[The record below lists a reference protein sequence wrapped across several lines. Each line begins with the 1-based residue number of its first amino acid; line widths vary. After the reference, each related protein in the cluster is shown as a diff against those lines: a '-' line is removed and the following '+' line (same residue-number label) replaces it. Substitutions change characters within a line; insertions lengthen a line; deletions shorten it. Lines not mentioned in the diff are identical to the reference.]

1 MAYDTL
7 IKVLHVGVANRGTW
21 PLTAC
26 SAETGF
32 VPWALCD
39 TSREALEA
47 ALRVTGLSDSVAFTD
62 YDEALETSG
71 AECVIICTP
80 TKYHVPM
87 AIRAIDAGLPV
98 LVEKGMAPDWESAT
112 RLVTA
117 ARDSGVPVAVS
128 QNYRYGSTA
137 RTVKRAVSDPACE
150 YYTGA
155 VHHVLYW
162 QNRVRPNPRT
172 LDYPH
177 GSVWDM
183 SCHHF
188 DNVTYWFGA
197 LETMTAASWRAAWS
211 AYSYDHNTS
220 AHIVLRNGVAVSYGH
235 THDAARISE
244 EIQVHGDR
252 GALFF
257 RDGVFEFSERPK
269 VNFGVSPVVPV
280 SPVATEDERD
290 LLRDFR
296 TWLDGGPEPGI
307 SARANLET
315 MACCEMMV
323 RSLESGRP
331 IRRAE
336 LGVG

>member
-1 MAYDTL
+1 MAYDTS

-26 SAETGF
+26 SAKTGF

-39 TSREALEA
+39 TSREDLEA
-47 ALRVTGLSDSVAFTD
+47 ALRVTGLPESAAFTD
-62 YDEALETSG
+62 YDEALKTSG
-71 AECVIICTP
+71 AGCVIICTP

-87 AIRAIDAGLPV
+87 AIRAIEAGLPV
-98 LVEKGMAPDWESAT
+98 LVAKSMAPDWESAT

-137 RTVKRAVSDPACE
+137 
-150 YYTGA
+150 
-155 VHHVLYW
+155 
-162 QNRVRPNPRT
+162 
-172 LDYPH
+172 
-177 GSVWDM
+177 
-183 SCHHF
+183 
-188 DNVTYWFGA
+188 
-197 LETMTAASWRAAWS
+197 WS
-211 AYSYDHNTS
+211 AYSHDHTTS

-244 EIQVHGDR
+244 EIQLHGER
-252 GALFF
+252 GAVFF
-257 RDGVFEFSERPK
+257 RDGAFEFSERPK
-269 VNFGVSPVVPV
+269 VNFGVAPVVPV
-280 SPVATEDERD
+280 SPDETEDERD

-296 TWLDGGPEPGI
+296 AWLDGGPEPGI
-307 SARANLET
+307 SARNNLET

-331 IRRAE
+331 IRRAQ
-336 LGVG
+336 LGVGS